1 LPKPTALHTAFVMVF
16 SFLKQDRKDIQLLS
30 DEVAALRNALEE
42 LSGGKFQPILEK
54 HRKRIQGKGSAVA
67 SADES
72 AFDAII
78 LRAKTGELF

>member
-1 LPKPTALHTAFVMVF
+1 MVF

>member
-1 LPKPTALHTAFVMVF
+1 MATALHTAVAMIF
-16 SFLKQDRKDIQLLS
+16 SFLKQDRKDLQLLS

-54 HRKRIQGKGSAVA
+54 HRKRTQGKGSAVA

-72 AFDAII
+72 TFDAII
-78 LRAKTGELF
+78 FRANAGELF